1 MQLLEGIEQLGLTL
15 DPIQVDQLESLLDGI
30 EKWNRVYN
38 LTRITQ
44 RQQMVVM
51 HLLDSL
57 VLAEHLND
65 APLLDVGS
73 GAGFPG
79 LPLAITRPFHDI
91 VLLDAAQKRTR
102 FTLQMKGEL
111 QLENLSVVT
120 QRIEHYRPGFTF
132 DQITARAFAPLQDL
146 TSWVQGLLSPGGRI
160 LALKGQYPA
169 QEIAKTH
176 ELFPTAQVDCIEL
189 DVPGL
194 DAERHLI
201 EVRMQG

>member
-1 MQLLEGIEQLGLTL
+1 MQLQQGLDQLSLSL
-15 DPIQVDQLESLLDGI
+15 DPHQITQLESLLDGI
-30 EKWNRVYN
+30 QKWNRVYN

-57 VLAEHLND
+57 ALAEHLD
-65 APLLDVGS
+65 DSALLDVGS

-79 LPLAITRPFHDI
+79 LPLAIARPYQDI

-102 FTLQMKGEL
+102 FTVQMKGEL
-111 QLENLSVVT
+111 LLENLSVVT
-120 QRIEHYRPGFTF
+120 QRVESYRPGYTF

-146 TSWVQGLLSPGGRI
+146 VSWVQGLVSPGGRI
-160 LALKGQYPA
+160 LAMKGQYPHD
-169 QEIAKTH
+169 EIQKTY
-176 ELFPTAQVDCIEL
+176 ELFPNAQVESIEL
-189 DVPGL
+189 EVPGL

-201 EVRMQG
+201 EVRCEG